1 MPFSRLLALALLI
14 SASIAI
20 ARPRVEIAAD
30 GLEHPWALAFLPDGE
45 ALVTERP
52 GRLLRVDPQTG
63 ERAVITG
70 TPPVDARGQGG
81 LLDIELHPDY
91 ADNRLIYLTWA
102 GECNGGNATHL
113 GRGRLDGKRLADF
126 ETLLVADP
134 CVRSTKHFGSRIVFD
149 DKGYLFMTTGDRG
162 ERDRA
167 QDLGD
172 HNGSVLRLN
181 DDGSIPASN
190 PFTNRAD
197 AQPAIYSFGHRN
209 PQGAAIHPET
219 GALWIH
225 EHGPRGGDEI
235 NLPESGANFGWPETT
250 YGREYWGPEIGPDAL
265 PGTVA
270 PIHHWTPSIAPS
282 GMAFHTGT
290 AFPDW
295 QGDLFVGALAQV
307 HLAHLELDGHHVVE
321 EERLLTDR
329 ARRIRAIEQGPE
341 GRLYLLTD
349 HPSGEILRLT
359 QADDG

>member
-1 MPFSRLLALALLI
+1 M
-14 SASIAI
+14 
-20 ARPRVEIAAD
+20 V
-30 GLEHPWALAFLPDGE
+30 
-45 ALVTERP
+45 
-52 GRLLRVDPQTG
+52 
-63 ERAVITG
+63 
-70 TPPVDARGQGG
+70 
-81 LLDIELHPDY
+81 
-91 ADNRLIYLTWA
+91 
-102 GECNGGNATHL
+102 
-113 GRGRLDGKRLADF
+113 KRLADF

-172 HNGSVLRLN
+172 HNGSVLRFN
-181 DDGSIPASN
+181 DDGSIPAGN
-190 PFTNRAD
+190 AFTNRAD
-197 AQPAIYSFGHRN
+197 AQPAIYSLGHRN

-250 YGREYWGPEIGPDAL
+250 YGREYWGPE
-265 PGTVA
+265 
-270 PIHHWTPSIAPS
+270 
-282 GMAFHTGT
+282 
-290 AFPDW
+290 
-295 QGDLFVGALAQV
+295 
-307 HLAHLELDGHHVVE
+307 
-321 EERLLTDR
+321 
-329 ARRIRAIEQGPE
+329 